1 MERLVY
7 CMRARGTALVALLV
21 IISLL
26 SLSSAAWS
34 GEKVQPGAAL
44 VVTVASKTS
53 VSVAGSG
60 FRPKETIQLVI
71 IGKQGAGW
79 GIGPKWGFKAN
90 ESGAFAVKL
99 TKRQLTRLPRVLI
112 KDVKVYTIKAAGSE
126 GSIATAPY
134 IRK

>member
-60 FRPKETIQLVI
+60 FRPMWLV
-71 IGKQGAGW
+71 
-79 GIGPKWGFKAN
+79 PK
-90 ESGAFAVKL
+90 
-99 TKRQLTRLPRVLI
+99 
-112 KDVKVYTIKAAGSE
+112 
-126 GSIATAPY
+126 
-134 IRK
+134 